1 MIEYLKLE
9 NVADERGEEPA
20 KVARTLVRLGY
31 DLYLRFGPSR
41 DSRSGVS
48 FYPEHPTERM
58 EHNIGSGDKQLTK
71 DSQEAVIKRLGRGDT
86 TTEGLTVLDVSPN
99 EVSQKLV
106 LSCDE
111 IVELDPK
118 PEVLKFQIEL
128 MEQDDSVCV
137 VVIPDDVAK
146 LPPPPIHMGGGA
158 TVTGEFPYAKIN
170 FENFVNSEKDFDE
183 RIESGKQ
190 KPHTCFI
197 KHELRENQKRG
208 DTWKKFIQLANNSVG
223 KNEVTLSGYGKIY
236 LRRVR
241 KNPEK
246 EILYSH
252 EPFDHDKDENIP
264 DGVSLIKRSAFDKA
278 WTKIVQ
284 Q

>member
-1 MIEYLKLE
+1 MNEYLKLE

-20 KVARTLVRLGY
+20 KVARTLVRLGCN
-31 DLYLRFGPSR
+31 LYLHFGPSR

-128 MEQDDSVCV
+128 MKEYDSVCV
-137 VVIPDDVAK
+137 VVDPDDVAK
-146 LPPPPIHMGGGA
+146 LPPLPKTVEGA
-158 TVTGEFPYAKIN
+158 TVTGELPYAKNN
-170 FENFVNSEKDFDE
+170 FENFVNYEKDVDE
-183 RIESGKQ
+183 RFESGKR
-190 KPHTCFI
+190 KPHTVFI
-197 KHELRENQKRG
+197 TNEIKVNQNRG
-208 DTWKKFIQLANNSVG
+208 DTWKKFIQLANDSVG
-223 KNEVTLSGYGKIY
+223 KKQVIIPGYGKIY

-241 KNPEK
+241 LNPEK

-252 EPFDHDKDENIP
+252 EQFDHDKSKKMPI
-264 DGVSLIKRSAFDKA
+264 GVFLIKRTAFDKA
-278 WTKIVQ
+278 WTKIAQ

>member
-20 KVARTLVRLGY
+20 KVARTLVRLGCN
-31 DLYLRFGPSR
+31 LYLHFGPSR

-128 MEQDDSVCV
+128 MKEDESVCV
-137 VVIPDDVAK
+137 VVDPDDVAK
-146 LPPPPIHMGGGA
+146 LPPLPKTVEGA
-158 TVTGEFPYAKIN
+158 TVTGELPYAKKY
-170 FENFVNSEKDFDE
+170 FENFVNYEKDVDE
-183 RIESGKQ
+183 RFESGKR
-190 KPHTCFI
+190 KPHTVFI
-197 KHELRENQKRG
+197 TNEIKVNQNRG
-208 DTWKKFIQLANNSVG
+208 DTWKKFIQLANDSVG
-223 KNEVTLSGYGKIY
+223 KKQVMIPGYGKIY

-241 KNPEK
+241 LNPEK

-252 EPFDHDKDENIP
+252 EQFDHDKSKKMPI
-264 DGVSLIKRSAFDKA
+264 GVF
-278 WTKIVQ
+278 
-284 Q
+284 

>member
-1 MIEYLKLE
+1 VIEYLKLE

-137 VVIPDDVAK
+137 VVDPDDVAK
-146 LPPPPIHMGGGA
+146 LPPPPKTIEGA
-158 TVTGEFPYAKIN
+158 TVTGELPYAKNN
-170 FENFVNSEKDFDE
+170 FENFVNYEKDVDE
-183 RIESGKQ
+183 RFESGKR
-190 KPHTCFI
+190 KPHTVFI
-197 KHELRENQKRG
+197 TNEIKVNQNRG